1 MNNFLF
7 TLLTI
12 IIGAILALAFSPF
25 GWFPIA
31 FISPAILLAIWLR
44 SRPLQA
50 LWQGWIFGVSF
61 FGVGASWVYISIHN
75 FGNANIPLAVLIT
88 VLFIFVLSLFP
99 AIQGFFFSLF
109 RKKSSILISLFI
121 FPAWWVIC
129 EWLRSELFTGFP
141 WLFLGYSQI
150 SSPLRGFG
158 PIFGVYGISLAVA
171 FISSCLYLLFFHKT
185 IFVKILSITLI
196 ILLFIAGSILSV
208 LRWTHPQKEP
218 LKVSLVQGNISQWQ
232 KWDVNQL
239 LSVLQIYRSETEKHW
254 NTDIIVWPEAAIPVY
269 PQQVSLFLKNL
280 DEEAKRH
287 KTALI
292 VGIPIYQKK
301 TRETFNGLIV
311 IGEGQGF
318 YLKRHLVLF
327 GEYTP
332 PFFSAVMKYF
342 DIPMSDL
349 NPGPQH
355 QPTILAK
362 NISFAPFICY
372 EIAYSREVLANL
384 SGKQFIVV
392 VSDDSW
398 FNGSIA
404 SAQQLQIAQ
413 VRALETGRYVFYSTN
428 TGITAI
434 INPQGKI
441 QQSAPQDQQIVLS
454 GEIYPVTG
462 RTPLMKWNYYPV
474 AGIIILF
481 LLMAFSFIS
490 FRGLLRIHSRHR
502 DHRYIY
508 RPIYIRCEFR
518 IRRRRR
524 NFFTSKN

>member
-7 TLLTI
+7 TLFAIVT
-12 IIGAILALAFSPF
+12 GAILTLAFSPF

-50 LWQGWIFGVSF
+50 LWQGWIFGISF
-61 FGVGASWVYISIHN
+61 FGVGVSWVYISIHS
-75 FGNANIPLAVLIT
+75 FGNANIFLAVLIT
-88 VLFIFVLSLFP
+88 ILFIFVLSLFP

-109 RKKSSILISLFI
+109 RKKFSILISLFI

-158 PIFGVYGISLAVA
+158 PIVGVYGISLVVA
-171 FISSCLYLLFFHKT
+171 LISGCLYLLFFHKK
-185 IFVKILSITLI
+185 IFVKILSVTLI
-196 ILLFIAGSILSV
+196 ILLFIAGAVLSA
-208 LRWTHPQKEP
+208 LRWIHPQKESV
-218 LKVSLVQGNISQWQ
+218 KVSLVQGNISQWQ
-232 KWDVNQL
+232 KWDVDQL
-239 LSVLQIYRSETEKHW
+239 LSILQIYRSETKRHW
-254 NTDIIVWPEAAIPVY
+254 NTDIIVWPEAAIPAY
-269 PQQVSLFLKNL
+269 PRQVSFFLKNL
-280 DEEAKRH
+280 DEEAKQH
-287 KTALI
+287 KTTLI
-292 VGIPIYQKK
+292 IGIPIYQEK
-301 TRETFNGLIV
+301 TEKTFNGVIV
-311 IGEGQGF
+311 MGDGKGF

-332 PFFSAVMKYF
+332 PFFSAVIMKYF
-342 DIPMSDL
+342 NIPLSDL
-349 NPGPQH
+349 NPGPQC
-355 QPTILAK
+355 QLPLSAK

-372 EIAYSREVLANL
+372 EIAYSREVLASL
-384 SGKQFIVV
+384 SEKQFIVV

-398 FNGSIA
+398 FNGTIA
-404 SAQQLQIAQ
+404 SSQQLQIAQ
-413 VRALETGRYVFYSTN
+413 MRALETGRYVLYSTN

-441 QQSAPQDQQIVLS
+441 QQSAPQDRQIVLS

-462 RTPLMKWNYYPV
+462 KTPLMKWNYYPV

-481 LLMAFSFIS
+481 LLMTFI
-490 FRGLLRIHSRHR
+490 
-502 DHRYIY
+502 
-508 RPIYIRCEFR
+508 
-518 IRRRRR
+518 
-524 NFFTSKN
+524 